1 MLILLKYDIIYILVN
16 AILFVNYL
24 ESDVLKKI
32 CNLNGDQMFKKIKQL
47 ILIMATF
54 VMMTIIAN
62 VLNSEQLIISIST
75 ITFIVIIRNYSF
87 NTGTQSIVRTI
98 TM

>member
-1 MLILLKYDIIYILVN
+1 LLILLKYDIIYILVN

>member
-1 MLILLKYDIIYILVN
+1 
-16 AILFVNYL
+16 
-24 ESDVLKKI
+24 
-32 CNLNGDQMFKKIKQL
+32 MFKKIKQL
-47 ILIMATF
+47 MLIMATF